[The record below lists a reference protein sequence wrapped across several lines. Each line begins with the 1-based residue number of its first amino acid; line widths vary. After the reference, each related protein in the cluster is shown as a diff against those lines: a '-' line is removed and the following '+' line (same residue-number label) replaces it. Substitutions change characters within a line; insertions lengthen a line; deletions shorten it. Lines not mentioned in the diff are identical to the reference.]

1 MPNYPNI
8 NISKQ
13 DLTIPHI
20 EIERNRSI
28 LHTPYLWSIKG
39 PTHPQAGILPWNCSG
54 MASSS
59 TKEVECLSLGEQYI
73 NKKPFISSPLQEPG
87 SRPKP
92 TAFPYTLAQ
101 KAVVGSGMSAKRS
114 VLLAEILLK
123 ISRWS
128 LGTISI
134 SGGLQDS
141 FCTTRINM
149 NVRKLKKLQAAA
161 MITRLHI
168 TTWFQMPWVLQRAL

>member
-1 MPNYPNI
+1 MPNYP
-8 NISKQ
+8 SLQ
-13 DLTIPHI
+13 TGPHNSTH
-20 EIERNRSI
+20 RNRTKQK
-28 LHTPYLWSIKG
+28 HTPYSIPLKHQG
-39 PTHPQAGILPWNCSG
+39 PNSSASWDSTLELYCGG

-73 NKKPFISSPLQEPG
+73 NKKPFISTPLQEPG

-92 TAFPYTLAQ
+92 AAFPYTLAQ
-101 KAVVGSGMSAKRS
+101 KAAVGSGMSAKRS

-168 TTWFQMPWVLQRAL
+168 TT